1 MEQIWTF
8 ITTLAKGVKQGVNQ
22 YITNDLENYV
32 PFFIF
37 AAVVLVGSQLWKLI
51 QKFKNKNK

>member
-8 ITTLAKGVKQGVNQ
+8 ILTLAKGVKQGINQ
-22 YITNDLENYV
+22 YITNDLESYV

-37 AAVVLVGSQLWKLI
+37 ASVVLVGSQLWKLI
-51 QKFKNKNK
+51 QKFKNK

>member
-51 QKFKNKNK
+51 QKFKNK